1 MTSASNVDGAL
12 PATASVFPATDRL
25 ASTDPNLA
33 PGRPFILHLLLR
45 IRYSLTPAQTN
56 MARESLPRRL
66 FLAFTF
72 IFVYIW
78 CFLFKDLPRLLF
90 QRRKK
95 IENQVVVIT
104 GGAMGIG
111 KAVSKMLAIQEK
123 AKLCILDVNEKEGL
137 KTCEEITQ
145 EGGVA
150 HFYRC
155 DVSDPQDL
163 TTVAAEIR
171 KDPKLG
177 AVSICIVNAA
187 VLKFGECEDLSYGD
201 YKLNT
206 NVNILGHIYTV
217 KAFLP
222 EMISAQKGQIVSIG
236 SICSYYG
243 ERYGTAYCAAKFAC
257 RGFMEALQAE
267 IIEKGLYN
275 KVVLTSVFPYFVRT
289 GFIENLEEPYSTFY
303 EVIPLEKCA
312 REIVEAILKD
322 KQMHFIPGSIG
333 VLCLY
338 LKCLTTKSIIPYA
351 RKVFNFSYEPRKK
364 SEVLDV

>member
-1 MTSASNVDGAL
+1 
-12 PATASVFPATDRL
+12 
-25 ASTDPNLA
+25 
-33 PGRPFILHLLLR
+33 
-45 IRYSLTPAQTN
+45 

-123 AKLCILDVNEKEGL
+123 AKLCILDVNE
-137 KTCEEITQ
+137 
-145 EGGVA
+145 VW
-150 HFYRC
+150 
-155 DVSDPQDL
+155 
-163 TTVAAEIR
+163 
-171 KDPKLG
+171 

-206 NVNILGHIYTV
+206 NVNILGHIYKWLLFQTV

-338 LKCLTTKSIIPYA
+338 LKWWVCVAT
-351 RKVFNFSYEPRKK
+351 
-364 SEVLDV
+364 

>member
-1 MTSASNVDGAL
+1 MNSTKGL
-12 PATASVFPATDRL
+12 RKWIVFIVC
-25 ASTDPNLA
+25 S
-33 PGRPFILHLLLR
+33 
-45 IRYSLTPAQTN
+45 
-56 MARESLPRRL
+56 
-66 FLAFTF
+66 
-72 IFVYIW
+72 
-78 CFLFKDLPRLLF
+78 F
-90 QRRKK
+90 Q
-95 IENQVVVIT
+95 
-104 GGAMGIG
+104 
-111 KAVSKMLAIQEK
+111 
-123 AKLCILDVNEKEGL
+123 KEGL

-163 TTVAAEIR
+163 ATVAAEIR
-171 KDPKLG
+171 KDPKLGRDHYQLSCSNQIEDSTVSG

-187 VLKFGECEDLSYGD
+187 VLKFGECQDLSYGD

-222 EMISAQKGQIVSIG
+222 EMITAQKGQIVSIG

-275 KVVLTSVFPYFVRT
+275 KVVLTSIFPYFVRT
-289 GFIENLEEPYSTFY
+289 GFIENLEEPYSTFF

-364 SEVLDV
+364 SEVFDV